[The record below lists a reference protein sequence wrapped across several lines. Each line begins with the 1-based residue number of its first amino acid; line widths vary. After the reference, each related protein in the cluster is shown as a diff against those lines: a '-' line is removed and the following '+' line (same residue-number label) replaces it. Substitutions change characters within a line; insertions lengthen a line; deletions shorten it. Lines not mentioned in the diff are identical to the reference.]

1 MKNGKTIRTI
11 FFGVFAALS
20 IMLLY
25 SACDAYVGLGAGID
39 ILPPKGEITYPPAGE
54 TPIRGNFV
62 IKGTANDDENIKS
75 VSVSFKNVD
84 TGWQSKAYSAS
95 LTMIQAGSFSWV
107 AQIDNESTGTRTD
120 HPLVKEYPIP
130 DGTYTA
136 VVTLTDNNDK
146 KTKLNR
152 EYTIDNTAPV
162 FIVSRPS
169 TIVRREQNPTVT
181 DPYGAVFTVVGEAED
196 KNKIEDLTL
205 KVANSAMKISKK
217 FVGKNINEQMA
228 EAVKDSHDNYTDA
241 LYLYN
246 HDNSNQKIKAH
257 LFLTDNARFFKDD
270 GNEGEGNTSEW
281 YYLRDRD
288 IRSVLE
294 KGYTADVINDY
305 FAGKTG
311 SALSLKKSE
320 KLLAALY
327 DKNNA
332 EGQDVKRI
340 LENSLIS
347 TAAGSEDYS
356 IFTLDP
362 DKSPGFKISGATNLP
377 MEFPA
382 DTPDQNLPQPSTS
395 VFQDGTPP
403 TVMIELIGNKDNKP
417 LVTDYTDYTS
427 YRASGI
433 TINLYKCNQVFY
445 TVAGSVKRLHLLPEI
460 TPAHS
465 FKFADLEASDLT
477 PQGSNP
483 AVVALSGSNKL
494 TVSWKL
500 PDDFG
505 SGGYYLIRV
514 EGKDT
519 DGNDFVAYNNSNSA
533 GNNNSAGGVF
543 VVHFKLIGD
552 APFITSE
559 SPSGY
564 INTNFTIQANVYNL
578 PLPRTVRYKIVKASP
593 PDQNGAGESDPLL
606 NLKTGSTTEYETTV
620 PITSLSD
627 EGRYVVHF
635 WAKNDANKEAREKK
649 EFVKDTKA
657 PVPEM
662 TFPPENEAQMG
673 TVRIMGTI
681 SDNGAGV
688 KVDGTKYIIGVTTR
702 PELNSPDWKP
712 MDKSTLVSWEFMYNL
727 DDFSSSPSS
736 HGVHISGS
744 EYKIPVYIL
753 TEDKIGNKGI
763 TKKEIKFDKDGSK
776 PIMSIQSPQQNQVL
790 GGAIQ
795 IFGTGTVRTG
805 VVGEVYIQ
813 FSKNGNFDSQAD
825 GTFGTSDWYNSG
837 NGLAIPNTA
846 SGGASWQITVNENGE
861 FNNPS
866 TDPNRQNWDVYFRV
880 RAKNK
885 TTGTL
890 GLWTTPVKINI
901 DKAYPTVGS
910 PEPLKI
916 VNTDDTAPE
925 NYIQDMW
932 IKERKKLTGS
942 LYDEA
947 GIKDISISSPELFG
961 SVPYNLQRALTE
973 GLIVEDTAHAPNPP
987 TGAKNYKLQ
996 IPLTI
1001 KESMKRKGN
1010 LSIKIKIVENT
1021 PNSLASETTLRMRFD
1036 VTTPVVAGGDWTV
1049 KSAHASFSG
1058 GKFTLSSAL
1067 NAAKIARYRVLVDDT
1082 AYEIDSVTDTR
1093 VTLKNALDLNGN
1105 FNYGIVERP
1114 VMVYN
1119 DGSDYQIKGIAADT
1133 VTGVQKVTA
1142 ILEVAGTQ
1150 TSVEMT
1156 RDDTNNK
1163 ITQERGDMVSFQ
1175 GSLNTNTVKN
1185 GIGTLT
1191 ITAKDER
1198 ENTVSEN
1205 ITNVIVKNKP
1215 VEITK
1220 LVFRTD
1226 LSGNGSY
1233 EADEEHK
1240 SENLGNLNADRNFSG
1255 TAAVASSFTFKNP
1268 TKSELSVTFK
1278 GGYGTNARISL
1289 HKEGSTSGTIG
1300 DEIAFTTGTIP
1311 ASGENTVT
1319 LNLNGKLN
1327 IGDAPDKK
1335 LYLKVTDESVN
1346 TPWHAQANITVG
1358 LDVDDDVKPT
1368 GFIMPFFYNSDDSR
1382 ITKPADLPLVSVVY
1396 DVETAAGVIKK
1407 VKEPLGHVELSPISG
1422 LGNNYP
1428 SVSGK
1433 VKLRGIAYDDVRLGE
1448 IKLSGAGINET
1459 ATFTA
1464 GNWSNGNLKIV
1475 KNKLSNTG
1483 HYVEWEYEWNTGT
1496 PDLDQ
1501 SLTLTVKD
1509 AKTPSPNLF
1518 PDPSVPAHL
1527 QISEPSN
1534 KQGLRPSGHA
1544 LTLASGDDEVV
1555 KHQFIRL
1562 YQGDKSYL
1570 VQVEEVALTQEGTE
1584 YRKRVTWDDTNN
1596 VPTDIT
1602 NYHLY
1607 TKDSHNVKFGVNV
1620 VPYITEVV
1628 TGLKGADGSHKGSF
1642 SRAST
1647 GEYPVRAGN
1656 NTTET
1661 PAEKEKRKIH
1671 IKGFNLKHNSTYG
1684 NAFLGATDLGN
1695 ALESI
1700 YLDSST
1706 CTSGELKVTVNGVD
1720 SINNKVDIT
1729 KPYNLEDNGINNDI
1743 LNAKRKLFVWKMEPI
1758 IKNNAMESPQFVMD
1772 AKSNYYLAFGNLR
1785 TIGSNNSDAMRLST
1799 KIKKSG
1805 ETASILDNW
1814 EVCYSKFQ
1822 NTMVGYDSSGNPYLG
1837 ATNTDRANNSTGFSF
1852 CFQEPSGNS
1861 NYNVGKNKTRLENCE
1876 NKQTNVYDVNRV
1888 RIPKMAV
1895 QGGGTSADPAKIA
1908 LVYFDS
1914 NVKDNAPLKFRY
1926 GTVTGIEAYLPS
1938 IRTVVTGGISHNVH
1952 SDGSDSDPDNP
1963 KESGSAQGYEIIAD
1977 TSDST
1982 AYKSGLYAA
1991 VGLTSTNRA
2000 VAVWYDATGS
2010 RLVYSYRDVTG
2021 YTAPGV
2027 GGDRKTSEWQ
2037 AHAVEIDGGAPLY
2050 VDVVIDD
2057 EDGLHIGYY
2066 SSSNG
2071 GVRYAY
2077 LAPEKVNGT
2086 ATTGDFKIA
2095 TVDTYMNPGTL
2106 LKIGVRK
2113 ESGKQVPYISY
2124 YHNGF
2129 YGSANAAR
2137 IAWLKDG
2144 IGSDGAVKN
2153 GVVNNKFTGD
2163 WVVMTVPASNGIQQY
2178 TICQG
2183 APVSGDYQDKVVAA
2197 YFTTKNYEMA
2207 VLSKN

>member
-11 FFGVFAALS
+11 FCLIFAALS

-107 AQIDNESTGTRTD
+107 AQIDNEATGTRTD

-152 EYTIDNTAPV
+152 EYTIDNTPPV

-593 PDQNGAGESDPLL
+593 PDQNGAGASDPLL

-688 KVDGTKYIIGVTTR
+688 KVDGTKYIIGVTTQ

-727 DDFSSSPSS
+727 DDFSSSPLS

-880 RAKNK
+880 RAKNG

-932 IKERKKLTGS
+932 IKEGKKLTGS

-1036 VTTPVVAGGDWTV
+1036 VTTPVVAGGDWIV
-1049 KSAHASFSG
+1049 KSAHTSFSG

-1067 NAAKIARYRVLVDDT
+1067 NAAKITRYRVLVDDT

-1093 VTLKNALDLNGN
+1093 VTLKNASDLNGN

-1240 SENLGNLNADRNFSG
+1240 SENLGNLSADRNFSG

-1311 ASGENTVT
+1311 APDANTVVT

-1327 IGDAPDKK
+1327 IGDAPAKN

-1346 TPWHAQANITVG
+1346 TPWHAQVNVTVG
-1358 LDVDDDVKPT
+1358 LDVDDDVRPT

-1382 ITKPADLPLVSVVY
+1382 ITKPADVPLVSVVY
-1396 DVETAAGVIKK
+1396 DVDKDTQGVIKK

-1448 IKLSGAGINET
+1448 ITLSGAGINET

-1518 PDPSVPAHL
+1518 PDPSDPGHL
-1527 QISEPSN
+1527 QISEPAN

-1544 LTLASGDDEVV
+1544 LTLASGDAEVV

-1570 VQVEEVALTQEGTE
+1570 VQVEEVSLIQEGTE
-1584 YRKRVTWDDTNN
+1584 FRKRVTWDDTNN

-1607 TKDSHNVKFGVNV
+1607 TKDSHNVKFGVNI
-1620 VPYITEVV
+1620 VPYITEIV
-1628 TGLKGADGSHKGSF
+1628 TGLKGADGRHKGSF

-1661 PAEKEKRKIH
+1661 LAEKEKRKIH

-1684 NAFLGATDLGN
+1684 NAFLGSTDLGN

-1706 CTSGELKVTVNGVD
+1706 CTSGELKVTVNSVD

-1729 KPYNLEDNGINNDI
+1729 KPYNLEDNGINNDK
-1743 LNAKRKLFVWKMEPI
+1743 LNARRKLFVWKMKPI
-1758 IKNNAMESPQFVMD
+1758 INNNFMESPQFVMD
-1772 AKSNYYLAFGNLR
+1772 SKSNYYMSYGSLA
-1785 TIGSNNSDAMRLST
+1785 GSNMSFNMMKNGT
-1799 KIKKSG
+1799 VNH
-1805 ETASILDNW
+1805 TASQMASENVI
-1814 EVCYSKFQ
+1814 EQCYSKYH
-1822 NTMVGYDSSGNPYLG
+1822 NTVIAFDDNENMYGG
-1837 ATNTDRANNSTGFSF
+1837 ATNTDRAGRSTSFTFFSRE
-1852 CFQEPSGNS
+1852 QGSSATGTSGNYDGGS
-1861 NYNVGKNKTRLENCE
+1861 NRRRLENS
-1876 NKQTNVYDVNRV
+1876 NNPNRGVYDVNRV
-1888 RIPKMAV
+1888 QIPKLAV
-1895 QGGGTSADPAKIA
+1895 RGPGSDAKVA
-1908 LVYFDS
+1908 LIYYDR
-1914 NVKDNAPLKFRY
+1914 NNDALPIKFRY
-1926 GTVTGIEAYLPS
+1926 GSVTAPD
-1938 IRTVVTGGISHNVH
+1938 GISNGLGHNVNGNG
-1952 SDGSDSDPDNP
+1952 GSSDPSG
-1963 KESGSAQGYEIIAD
+1963 SGSAKGYEVIAD
-1977 TSDST
+1977 NADTT
-1982 AYKSGLYAA
+1982 VYKSGGYAA
-1991 VGLTSTNRA
+1991 VALTSTERA
-2000 VAVWYDATGS
+2000 VAVWYDSVNS

-2021 YTAPGV
+2021 YTEPAAGAA
-2027 GGDRKTSEWQ
+2027 DRKTADWQ
-2037 AHAVEIDGGAPLY
+2037 GNAVVIDNGAPLY
-2050 VDVVIDD
+2050 VDVAIDD

-2066 SSSNG
+2066 SSGDG
-2071 GVRYAY
+2071 GVKYAY
-2077 LAPEKVNGT
+2077 LPPNKVKGT
-2086 ATTGDFKIA
+2086 TKPASTDFKVVK
-2095 TVDTYMNPGTL
+2095 VDTYMNPGTL

-2183 APVSGDYQDKVVAA
+2183 APVSGNYQDKVVAA

-2207 VLSKN
+2207 VLSK